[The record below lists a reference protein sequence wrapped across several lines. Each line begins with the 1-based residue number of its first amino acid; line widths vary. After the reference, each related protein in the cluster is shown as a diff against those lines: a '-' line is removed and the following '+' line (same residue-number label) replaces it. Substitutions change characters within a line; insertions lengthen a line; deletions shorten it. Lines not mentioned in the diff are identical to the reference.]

1 MESKKIIE
9 VFVETDEEE
18 SYSSSSDDDRAKVAT
33 KVSKSKDGSTKE
45 AVHSRCVDI
54 GGNNVPEQTV
64 PQLQGREETTEPE
77 RMDLESAKVV
87 NSNTGVTK
95 LGAKKETVVI
105 RHLGDSDGSTSSSD
119 SESSEGSADSPT
131 ETGQPQN
138 SAIEVADHD
147 GAPKPS
153 STNLFNTPHDNKIYC
168 VCRQPALNQFMIQC
182 DKCQDWFHGSCVGI
196 TLQRA
201 ANIKEFYCPPCSS
214 RDPSLSTLFKTS
226 EGEEPKP
233 KHVTKKVAPPT
244 PAAKKCAKKHSR
256 RCGECVACLTVT
268 DCTKCRFCKDMRK
281 YGGPGRMRQKCI
293 KRQCLRFSRILY
305 AEDPLNKKKGG
316 SHPTPFQQDV
326 IAELKALGA
335 DLDDSGASPDA
346 KRIRNEGTGE
356 EDGSRQKHGSRVK
369 VGKRPSKKSA
379 QSKGGRPAKKA
390 VVTSSGSEAEVAG
403 QQVGSDDPFSAP
415 SPYEERYPAQRCE
428 GPGCVFMAQPGS
440 RYCSEECGVNL
451 AKIRITTLLPK
462 QKELWEQGGDQEA
475 MATKMNKQKLQEL
488 EDTQKS
494 IKKRLEELDQQTL
507 AIDAH
512 IMLASKATPLADE
525 ECLDGGS
532 KNEELMIYCAT
543 CGQPQP
549 LRAALNHFE
558 KCYSKAE
565 GMVSFGSIV
574 RNEGT
579 SIFCEKYDP
588 VQQSYCKR
596 LRVLCPEHTKE
607 PKISPNEVCGC
618 PLDPNFPCIVLDPLE
633 VKFCR
638 QPKRSCTRH
647 YCWERL
653 RRAEIDQEKL
663 NLYLKLEDVSEQIR
677 INQWQIENRGSLLPT
692 MLHHTVDHTK
702 GTSQSSPWRQ

>member
-18 SYSSSSDDDRAKVAT
+18 SSSSSSDDDRVKMVT
-33 KVSKSKDGSTKE
+33 KVSKTKDSSIKE
-45 AVHSRCVDI
+45 GQARCVDI
-54 GGNNVPEQTV
+54 GGNNAPVQTA
-64 PQLQGREETTEPE
+64 PQLHGREETRESE
-77 RMDLESAKVV
+77 RMDVESTKAS
-87 NSNTGVTK
+87 NFNTGLAK
-95 LGAKKETVVI
+95 QGAKKENAVS
-105 RHLGDSDGSTSSSD
+105 RHLRESDGSSSSSD
-119 SESSEGSADSPT
+119 SPSSDESMDSN
-131 ETGQPQN
+131 ENVQPEN
-138 SAIEVADHD
+138 SAIEADQD
-147 GAPKPS
+147 GIPKPTTLS
-153 STNLFNTPHDNKIYC
+153 NTPSDDKIYC
-168 VCRQPALNQFMIQC
+168 ICRQPALNQFMIQC

-201 ANIKEFYCPPCSS
+201 ANIKEFYCPLCTVK
-214 RDPSLSTLFKTS
+214 DPSLSTIFKPS
-226 EGEEPKP
+226 ENEEPKP
-233 KHVTKKVAPPT
+233 KHVKKMT
-244 PAAKKCAKKHSR
+244 QSTLAAKKCAKKHSR

-305 AEDPLNKKKGG
+305 AEDPLNKKKGT
-316 SHPTPFQQDV
+316 HQVAFQQDV
-326 IAELKALGA
+326 IAELKALGGDV
-335 DLDDSGASPDA
+335 DLSEDAAATGPDA

-356 EDGSRQKHGSRVK
+356 EGRPDGPKQKHGSRVK
-369 VGKRPSKKSA
+369 TGKRASKKSV
-379 QSKGGRPAKKA
+379 QSKSIRSAKKA
-390 VVTSSGSEAEVAG
+390 AVTSSGSEAEMG
-403 QQVGSDDPFSAP
+403 GTGHQGSSAT
-415 SPYEERYPAQRCE
+415 SPYDERYPVQRCE
-428 GPGCVFMAQPGS
+428 GPGCVFLAQPGS
-440 RYCSEECGVNL
+440 RYCSEDCGVNL
-451 AKIRITTLLPK
+451 AKIRITSHLPK
-462 QKELWEQGGDQEA
+462 QKELWEQGDQEA

-512 IMLASKATPLADE
+512 VLLAGKATPVADE
-525 ECLDGGS
+525 ESLDTNKS
-532 KNEELMIYCAT
+532 DELMIYCAT

-549 LRAALNHFE
+549 LRAALTHFE

-565 GMVSFGSIV
+565 GMVSFGSVV

-579 SIFCEKYDP
+579 SIFCDKYDP

-618 PLDPNFPCIVLDPLE
+618 PLDPNFPCIVPNPLE
-633 VKFCR
+633 MKFCR

-677 INQWQIENRGSLLPT
+677 INQWQIENRGSLLPM

-702 GTSQSSPWRQ
+702 GTPQSSPWRQ